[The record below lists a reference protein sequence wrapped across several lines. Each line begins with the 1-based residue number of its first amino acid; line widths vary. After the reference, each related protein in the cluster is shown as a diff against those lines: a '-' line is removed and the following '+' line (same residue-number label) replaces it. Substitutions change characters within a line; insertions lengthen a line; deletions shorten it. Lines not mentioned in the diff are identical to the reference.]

1 MHACMYQVGSFL
13 RPVYDHVT
21 EGQHSLHDPISRAL
35 TPLRHTLNEVPK
47 HVPFFFFFL
56 QRKDPP
62 ALKAL
67 NALVS

>member
-1 MHACMYQVGSFL
+1 MYQVGSFL

-35 TPLRHTLNEVPK
+35 TPLRHTLNEELSKTTYP
-47 HVPFFFFFL
+47 FFL
-56 QRKDPP
+56 QRKVPP

>member
-1 MHACMYQVGSFL
+1 MHTCMYQVGSFL

-35 TPLRHTLNEVPK
+35 TPLRHTLNEFLNMYP
-47 HVPFFFFFL
+47 FFL
-56 QRKDPP
+56 QRKVPP